1 MAHIEEV
8 NKEKK
13 KAFGACQT
21 GTTTFH
27 NNAVF
32 KIARASSEKKQKQAF
47 NQLAIHYP
55 LVAAYLKTRD
65 PLLWLHYQMG
75 LEKGLTLHGQVT
87 SNTVEAENGY
97 IVNKR

>member
-1 MAHIEEV
+1 LAHIEEV
-8 NKEKK
+8 KKEKK
-13 KAFGACQT
+13 NALEECQT
-21 GTTTFH
+21 VTTTFH

-75 LEKGLTLHGQVT
+75 VEK
-87 SNTVEAENGY
+87 
-97 IVNKR
+97 